1 MSDMAKNLI
10 LWLVIAVV
18 LMSVF
23 QSFGPGESNGRAVD
37 YTTFVQEVGQG
48 QIQDAQFNNSEI
60 TFTRRGGG
68 SKYVTYMPVYDQ
80 KLLDDLIN
88 QNVKVQGTPP
98 EEQSLLGT
106 IFISW
111 FPMILLIGVWIFFM
125 RQMQGGGGGK
135 GAMSFGK
142 SKARMMS
149 EEQIKTMFADV
160 AGCDEAKEDVKELV
174 DYLRDPSRFQKL
186 GGKIPTGILLVGPPG
201 TGKTLLA
208 KAIAGEAKVPFFTIS
223 GSDFVEMFVGVGA
236 SRVRDMF
243 EQAKKAA
250 PCIIFIDEID
260 AVGRQRGAGV
270 GGGHDEREQT
280 LNQMLVEMDGFE
292 GNEGIIVIAATNR
305 PDVLDPAL
313 LRPGRFDRQVVVG
326 LPDVRGREQILKVHM
341 RKVPL
346 SGDVEPSLIA
356 RGTPGFSGADLA
368 NLVNEAAL
376 FAARGNKRNVS
387 MVEFELAKD
396 KIMMG
401 AERRSMV
408 MSEEVK
414 ESTAYHEAGHAIV
427 GRLVPEHDPVYKVS
441 IIPRGRALG
450 VTMYLPEQDRVSMS
464 RQHLESMISSLYG
477 GRLAEELIYGK
488 DKVSTG
494 ASNDIERA
502 TDIARK
508 MVTQWGFS
516 EKLGPLLYA
525 EEEGEVFLGRGM
537 SQAKHVSD
545 DTTRLIDEEIRI
557 LIDRNYA
564 RAKQILEDNM
574 DLMHSMK
581 DALMKFET
589 IDAGQIDDLMER
601 KDEIRE
607 PAGWGDQTKVEPA
620 KEEAKPEAEAKSEEQ
635 AKADPEESKVE
646 EVKSESDDAQNKDS

>member
-23 QSFGPGESNGRAVD
+23 NSFSPSDTTSRQLDYSSFVKEVTQEQIREVRMDGKVINGVKRTGERF
-37 YTTFVQEVGQG
+37 TTIIPAPDPQ
-48 QIQDAQFNNSEI
+48 
-60 TFTRRGGG
+60 
-68 SKYVTYMPVYDQ
+68 
-80 KLLDDLIN
+80 LLNDMLN
-88 QNVKVQGTPP
+88 HNVKVMGEKP
-98 EEQSLLGT
+98 EEPSLLT
-106 IFISW
+106 SIFISW
-111 FPMILLIGVWIFFM
+111 FPMLLLIGVWVFFM
-125 RQMQGGGGGK
+125 RQMQGGGGK

-142 SKARMMS
+142 SKARLMS
-149 EEQIKTMFADV
+149 EDQIKTTFADV
-160 AGCDEAKEDVKELV
+160 AGCDEAKEEVKELV
-174 DYLRDPSRFQKL
+174 DYLRDPSKFQKL
-186 GGKIPTGILLVGPPG
+186 GGKIPTGVLLVGPPG

-243 EQAKKAA
+243 EQAKKSS

-260 AVGRQRGAGV
+260 AVGRQRGAGL

-346 SGDVEPSLIA
+346 ADDVNPALIA

-376 FAARGNKRNVS
+376 FSARESRRVVS
-387 MVEFELAKD
+387 MAEFEKAKD

-408 MSEEVK
+408 MK
-414 ESTAYHEAGHAIV
+414 ESEKEMTAYHEAGHAII
-427 GRLVPEHDPVYKVS
+427 GRLVPDHDPVYKVS

-450 VTMYLPEQDRVSMS
+450 VTMYLPEQDRWSHS
-464 RQHLESMISSLYG
+464 KQHLESMISSLYG
-477 GRLAEELIYGK
+477 GRLAEELIYGAE
-488 DKVSTG
+488 KVSTG

-508 MVTQWGFS
+508 MVTQWGMS
-516 EKLGPLLYA
+516 ERLGPMLYA
-525 EEEGEVFLGRGM
+525 EEDGEVFLGRSM
-537 SQAKHVSD
+537 AKAKHMSD
-545 DTTRLIDEEIRI
+545 DTARVIDAEVKQV
-557 LIDRNYA
+557 IDRNYA
-564 RAKQILEDNM
+564 RSKQILLDNM
-574 DLMHSMK
+574 DVLHSMK
-581 DALMKFET
+581 DALMKYET
-589 IDAGQIDDLMER
+589 IDAKQIDDLMARREVR
-601 KDEIRE
+601 APSNWHDEH
-607 PAGWGDQTKVEPA
+607 GDTPQGGSTVA
-620 KEEAKPEAEAKSEEQ
+620 AEAKPADEAAPVADVTIDKAKDAP
-635 AKADPEESKVE
+635 AK
-646 EVKSESDDAQNKDS
+646 